1 MKRIIIIGLFL
12 ISMLTLSRAGQAG
25 CPSRMDR
32 LDDFAHCM
40 VPMRGTIGTSTVY
53 TPGGYDAANAQLMTA
68 MQNQAT
74 VPPQVMPMTPY
85 PQFPMF
91 GAFPWAMTSAVAY
104 AKYGGSGGNP
114 YFWFAF
120 HPYYPIY

>member
-12 ISMLTLSRAGQAG
+12 ISCLTLCRAGFAD

-40 VPMRGTIGTSTVY
+40 VPMHGTIGTATVY
-53 TPGGYDAANAQLMTA
+53 SPGGYDAANAQLMAA

-74 VPPQVMPMTPY
+74 VPPQVIPMSPY
-85 PQFPMF
+85 PQVPML

-104 AKYGGSGGNP
+104 AKYGGSSP
-114 YFWFAF
+114 YFWFGF
-120 HPYYPIY
+120 HPYYPLY